1 RNYDRGRTKFTVEH
15 NVRKEWVAIPVPDC
29 GVPPEWVRTAR
40 ERIADN
46 VRWQP
51 NTNPQVR
58 LRGRIR
64 CACGYSM
71 TNIRSDGR
79 RYYVCSQHRKRGRC
93 EHIRFHRL
101 GEAEERVERFVLG
114 LLRDPETLRSK
125 VEEKAERER
134 RVLQNTDREA
144 GRIRSRLAKLAT
156 MEKAYSKQEAEGLV
170 SSDTLRANLVDLAQ
184 ERIDL
189 ERRLTELTDSERRL
203 RALEALPSLIEEYL
217 RELPHLLDL
226 EPLLREYETSAPEA
240 TPDDP
245 LGALYTITPERIRFL
260 PEEELAER
268 RRAVEEKRA
277 RRFRELYAM
286 LGLKVV
292 CHKDR
297 SLEVSWGAHCSEWLG
312 RG

>member
-1 RNYDRGRTKFTVEH
+1 
-15 NVRKEWVAIPVPDC
+15 
-29 GVPPEWVRTAR
+29 
-40 ERIADN
+40 
-46 VRWQP
+46 
-51 NTNPQVR
+51 
-58 LRGRIR
+58 
-64 CACGYSM
+64 M
-71 TNIRSDGR
+71 TNIQSDGR

-93 EHIRFHRL
+93 QHVRFHRL
-101 GEAEERVERFVLG
+101 GETEERVERFVLG
-114 LLRDPETLRSK
+114 LLRDPETLREK
-125 VEEKAERER
+125 VEEQAERER

-144 GRIRSRLAKLAT
+144 RRLCSRLAKLET

-170 SSDTLRANLVDLAQ
+170 SSDTLRANLDDLDQ
-184 ERIDL
+184 ERTDL
-189 ERRLTELTDSERRL
+189 ERRLAELADSERRL
-203 RALEALPSLIEEYL
+203 RELEALPSLVEEYL

-226 EPLLREYETSAPEA
+226 KPLLREYETSAPEA

-245 LGALYTITPERIRFL
+245 LGAIYTITPERIRFL
-260 PEEELAER
+260 PEEELAEK

-277 RRFRELYAM
+277 RRFRELYEM

>member
-1 RNYDRGRTKFTVEH
+1 
-15 NVRKEWVAIPVPDC
+15 
-29 GVPPEWVRTAR
+29 
-40 ERIADN
+40 
-46 VRWQP
+46 
-51 NTNPQVR
+51 
-58 LRGRIR
+58 
-64 CACGYSM
+64 M
-71 TNIRSDGR
+71 TNIQSDGR

-93 EHIRFHRL
+93 EHVRFHRL
-101 GEAEERVERFVLG
+101 GETEERVERFVLG

-125 VEEKAERER
+125 VEEQAKWER

-144 GRIRSRLAKLAT
+144 GRIRSRLAKLET

-184 ERIDL
+184 ERTDL
-189 ERRLTELTDSERRL
+189 ERRLAELADSERRL
-203 RALEALPSLIEEYL
+203 RELEALPGLVEEYL
-217 RELPHLLDL
+217 RDVPHLLGL
-226 EPLLREYETSAPEA
+226 KPLVREYETSAPE
-240 TPDDP
+240 PMQDDP

-260 PEEELAER
+260 SGEERAEK
-268 RRAVEEKRA
+268 RRAAEEKRS

-297 SLEVSWGAHCSEWLG
+297 SLEIIWGGDCSKWLG